1 MSSVGGGS
9 PRPQYVTQTTSSAP
23 WDKQQP
29 YLEQGFEEAKK
40 LLESD
45 APQYYE
51 GATVAPFSTQTQT
64 ALDLQ
69 EQRAEMGSPL
79 LNTAQDQLM
88 NTMQGNYLNN
98 NPYLQSA
105 IDAASSG
112 ITRNYQEAIRPGI
125 DSTFERAGRYGSNA
139 YQTMQDQA
147 QDTLA
152 KNLGNVAS
160 QLSYADYGRERQ
172 LQDQAMQLAPAFAQ
186 ADYDDIKQLGDVGSI
201 YDAQAQAELSS
212 DIDRF
217 NFEQTKPYNKLG
229 QYLAM
234 IQGGYGGT
242 QSQTTPYFSNRG
254 ANMLAG
260 GLGGL
265 GAAGRLG
272 MGAGNF
278 GTWALGG
285 LGALGGLL

>member
-1 MSSVGGGS
+1 MGSTGGGG

-29 YLEQGFEEAKK
+29 YLEQGFEEAQN
-40 LLESD
+40 LYESD
-45 APQYYE
+45 TPEYYE

-69 EQRAEMGSPL
+69 AKRAEMGSPL
-79 LNTAQDQLM
+79 LNTAQDQLS
-88 NTMQGNYLNN
+88 NTMAGNYLNN

-201 YDAQAQAELSS
+201 YDAQSQAELSA

-229 QYLAM
+229 QYISM

-242 QSQTTPYFSNRG
+242 QNQTTPYFSNRG

-272 MGAGNF
+272 MGGGDF

>member
-1 MSSVGGGS
+1 MSIGGS
-9 PRPQYVTQTTSSAP
+9 SSKPQYTTTATSSAP

-29 YLEQGFEEAKK
+29 FLEHGFDEARN
-40 LLESD
+40 LYDSD
-45 APQYYE
+45 VPQYYD
-51 GATVAPFSTQTQT
+51 GSTVAPFSTQTQT

-69 EQRAEMGSPL
+69 QKRAELGSPI
-79 LNTAQDQLM
+79 LNDAQDQLAS
-88 NTMQGNYLNN
+88 TMRGDYLNN

-112 ITRNYQEAIRPGI
+112 ITRNYREAIRPGI

-201 YDAQAQAELSS
+201 YDAQSQAELSA

-242 QSQTTPYFSNRG
+242 QNTTTPFFSNRG
-254 ANMLAG
+254 ANMLSG
-260 GLGGL
+260 GLAGL

-272 MGAGNF
+272 MGGGDF